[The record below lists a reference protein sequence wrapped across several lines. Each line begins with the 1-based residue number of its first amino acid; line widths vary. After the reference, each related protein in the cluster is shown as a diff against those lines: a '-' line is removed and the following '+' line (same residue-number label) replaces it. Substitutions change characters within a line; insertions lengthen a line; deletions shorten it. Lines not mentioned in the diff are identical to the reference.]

1 MPPGRRRDADLN
13 RAPASPVHETIL
25 DSANIVRSN
34 NRNCGTSVVGFRNR
48 ARVTCGPLMMVGQ
61 GVLSMTKTVYA
72 AAAKRAGKRARA
84 KLFMAPAHKVKGRE
98 AKVLRYL
105 YREFLVAELAAAG
118 VLA

>member
-1 MPPGRRRDADLN
+1 
-13 RAPASPVHETIL
+13 
-25 DSANIVRSN
+25 
-34 NRNCGTSVVGFRNR
+34 
-48 ARVTCGPLMMVGQ
+48 
-61 GVLSMTKTVYA
+61 MTKTVYA

-84 KLFMAPAHKVKGRE
+84 KMFMAPAHKVKGRE